1 MRPISLSRRQ
11 ALGTLPVWL
20 GVAKASRAASVMPVR
35 LLLNTSYSG
44 PQAWIL
50 LAEDLGY
57 FRREG
62 LQVQMTPGAGAY
74 TAAPRVV
81 GEGFDFGYGDIH
93 SLIEVAAREP
103 ERAPVAVFAAFN
115 ASPST
120 VAVDAEGPVRVP
132 RDLEGRHVIGH
143 DSDVALRTF
152 GAFCRQAG
160 VDAGRVRVAGSWGGM
175 AGMVEQM
182 LGSGEVHGVFGYVST
197 LAAALAAAR
206 PELARRVR
214 YLKYAEHA
222 PDLYGSALF
231 ATRRMLTQ
239 HPQAVRGMV
248 RAFND
253 GLVALTLDLDAGID
267 AVLRRAGGR
276 RDVEMLRLKTT
287 LEIEMA
293 HAEGRR
299 LGIGDVDTA
308 RLTRAIAL
316 MADTRGLPRVPA
328 VGDVFVRDFLPPLSA
343 RVTSLAR

>member
-1 MRPISLSRRQ
+1 MNRRQ
-11 ALGTLPVWL
+11 AACTLPALL
-20 GVAKASRAASVMPVR
+20 GMALPAQAADLMPVR

-57 FRREG
+57 FAREG
-62 LQVQMTPGAGAY
+62 LKVEMTPGAGAY
-74 TAAPRVV
+74 TAAPRMAA
-81 GEGFDFGYGDIH
+81 EGYDFGYGDIH
-93 SLIEVAAREP
+93 ALVELAAREP

-120 VAVDAEGPVRVP
+120 VAVDAEGPVRTP
-132 RDLEGRHVIGH
+132 KDLEGRQIIGH

-152 GAFCRQAG
+152 GAFCKQAG
-160 VDAGRVRVAGSWGGM
+160 VDAARVRVNGSWGGM

-182 LGSGEVHGVFGYVST
+182 LGSDEVHGVFGYVST

-206 PELARRVR
+206 PALARRVR

-231 ATRRMLTQ
+231 ASRRMLGQ
-239 HPQAVRGMV
+239 QPQAVRGMV
-248 RAFND
+248 HAFNA
-253 GLVALTLDLDAGID
+253 GLVTLQRDLDAGIT
-267 AVLRRAGGR
+267 AVLKRSGSR

-293 HAEGRR
+293 HPEGRR
-299 LGIGDVDTA
+299 LGLGDIDPA
-308 RLTRAIAL
+308 RLGRAISLMTETRA
-316 MADTRGLPRVPA
+316 LPRVPA
-328 VGDVFVRDFLPPLSA
+328 LDDVFVRDFLPPLSA
-343 RVTSLAR
+343 RVTTLAR